1 MSMNAGTEDIIKSIE
16 GLSQLDDTG
25 IAAIAS
31 ISSLSS
37 VPEGTVFFQADDTSW
52 DVYFV
57 ISGIVGISM
66 SGPGSQNPL
75 MKDDMELL
83 ILRSGAFFGELS
95 FLDGARRHLT
105 VTARERTLVLR
116 INGPLLKAVCEAD
129 ALVGRAV
136 NSLLGKSAARAARDI
151 SMELRNIMAAR
162 S

>member
-1 MSMNAGTEDIIKSIE
+1 MSMDAGTADIIKGIE
-16 GLSQLDDTG
+16 GLSQLDDDG
-25 IAAIAS
+25 IAALAS
-31 ISSLSS
+31 TSSLSS
-37 VPEGTVFFQADDTSW
+37 VPEGTTFFQADDPSW

-66 SGPGSQNPL
+66 SGPGAREPL
-75 MKDDMELL
+75 PAGDTELL
-83 ILRSGAFFGELS
+83 VLRSGAFFGELS

-116 INGPLLKAVCEAD
+116 LNGPLLKARCEAD

-136 NSLLGKSAARAARDI
+136 YSLLGKSAARTARDI

>member
-1 MSMNAGTEDIIKSIE
+1 MSMDAGTADIIKGME
-16 GLSQLDDTG
+16 GLGRLDDDG

-31 ISSLSS
+31 TASLSS
-37 VPEGTVFFQADDTSW
+37 VPEGTAFYQADDVSW

-57 ISGIVGISM
+57 ISGIVGVSM
-66 SGPGSQNPL
+66 SGPGDLEPS
-75 MKDDMELL
+75 MADDLELL
-83 ILRSGAFFGELS
+83 ILRSGAIFGELS

-116 INGPLLKAVCEAD
+116 LDGPLLRAVCDAD
-129 ALVGRAV
+129 AAVGRAV
-136 NSLLGKSAARAARDI
+136 YSLLGKAAARTARDA